1 MSKEYLEAYFKIDNT
16 ICLNSQN
23 IKFGIDEDDH
33 IDCQNIDEVVN
44 CLETI
49 KEALERLESIDNA
62 EPSEALECS
71 LKLYK
76 MVESAGNGK
85 GFSLNKAWEYHNTIK
100 EALLKAKEPKQYLK
114 WEDLEFGVP
123 ESLPPTI
130 KVKMGDTQYCL
141 CLRISFSDVKSVVLR
156 DNNLKPI
163 LHLFEK
169 EKQIFNDLHLERV
182 EE

>member
-1 MSKEYLEAYFKIDNT
+1 MNKEYLESLKKIK
-16 ICLNSQN
+16 QE
-23 IKFGIDEDDH
+23 F
-33 IDCQNIDEVVN
+33 N
-44 CLETI
+44 CDPEYYGLGVDFEILESAI
-49 KEALERLESIDNA
+49 HRLEAIDNA
-62 EPSEALECS
+62 NPSEALEC
-71 LKLYK
+71 LEYIETKL
-76 MVESAGNGK
+76 AGLRCECERIK
-85 GFSLNKAWEYHNTIK
+85 SHRCDDLFIQEHIFTTIK
-100 EALLKAKEPKQYLK
+100 QALLKAQEQKQYLK

-123 ESLPPTI
+123 TSLPPTI

-141 CLRISFSDVKSVVLR
+141 CLRISLSDVKSVVLR